1 MHTQS
6 LLELTQAL
14 QKRQLSSTELTTHY
28 LQRIDDAKSLH
39 AFITI
44 DANEALSAAAIA
56 DKALKEGT
64 SNILTGIPM
73 AHKDIFCTQTMP
85 TTCGSKMLAN
95 FQSPYSATIV
105 QRLEEQGTIL
115 LGKTNMDEFA
125 MGSANENSYF
135 GPVKNP
141 WNLGCVPGGSSGGS
155 AAAVAAG
162 LVPFAT
168 GSDTGGSV
176 RQPAAF
182 CGLTGLKP
190 TYGLI
195 SRFGM
200 VAYASSLDQAG
211 AFARSAEDLA
221 LILQAMAGFDE
232 RDSTSANKPVPNYTA
247 ALTRPIKSLRI
258 GLPSC
263 FFDPEVN
270 ADIQLAIHTA
280 VKVFEQ
286 AGATIVELDL
296 TLQSLWVPCYY
307 VVACAEASSNL
318 SRYDGIRFGY
328 RTANADNLQSLII
341 RSRSEGFGVE
351 VKRRILTGTHV
362 LSSGYF
368 DDYYVQAQKV
378 RRMIQEELQSTL
390 TKVDVILGP
399 TTPSCAFKLGEKV
412 TDPTQ
417 RYLSDIFTVPA
428 NLAGLPALSIPAGFS
443 SGLPIG
449 MQLIGSHFNE
459 ACLLNLA
466 HYYQQ
471 NTNWHQMRPQD
482 LKMNNRGDL

>member
-6 LLELTQAL
+6 LHTLIQAL
-14 QKRQLSSTELTTHY
+14 QKRQVSSVELTQYY
-28 LQRIDDAKSLH
+28 LNRINNTKTLN
-39 AFITI
+39 AFISI
-44 DANEALSAAAIA
+44 DEKEALFAATIA
-56 DKALKEGT
+56 DNQLKHG
-64 SNILTGIPM
+64 NAKMLTGIPM
-73 AHKDIFCTQTMP
+73 AHKDIFCTETMP

-95 FQSPYSATIV
+95 FYSPYSATV
-105 QRLEEQGTIL
+105 VKRLKDQGTIL

-125 MGSANENSYF
+125 MGSSNENSYF
-135 GPVKNP
+135 GAVKNP
-141 WNLGCVPGGSSGGS
+141 WNHEHVPGGSSGGS
-155 AAAVAAG
+155 AAAVAAS

-182 CGLTGLKP
+182 CGISGIKP

-211 AFARSAEDLA
+211 ALAHSAEDLA

-232 RDSTSANKPVPNYTA
+232 QDSTSINMPIPNYTA
-247 ALTRPIKSLRI
+247 ALNNPIQSMRI
-258 GLPSC
+258 GLPTC
-263 FFDPEVN
+263 FFHPDVAN
-270 ADIQLAIHTA
+270 DIQQAIHTA
-280 VKVFEQ
+280 VNIFEQ

-296 TLQSLWVPCYY
+296 SLQSLWVPCYY
-307 VVACAEASSNL
+307 VIACAEASSNL
-318 SRYDGIRFGY
+318 ERYDGIRYGH
-328 RTANADNLQSLII
+328 RTDHAENLQELIT
-341 RSRSEGFGVE
+341 RSRSEGFGEE

-378 RRMIQEELQSTL
+378 RRMIQEELLQAL
-390 TKVDVILGP
+390 TQVDIILGP
-399 TTPSCAFKLGEKV
+399 TTPSCAFKLGEKI

-417 RYLSDIFTVPA
+417 RYLADIFTVAA

-443 SGLPIG
+443 AGLPIG
-449 MQLIGSHFNE
+449 MQLIGSHFSE
-459 ACLLNLA
+459 EKLLNVA

-471 NTNWHQMRPQD
+471 CTSWHQARP
-482 LKMNNRGDL
+482 GDSV

>member
-1 MHTQS
+1 MHNQS
-6 LLELTQAL
+6 LRALINAL
-14 QKRQLSSTELTTHY
+14 QQKQFSSTELTKHY
-28 LQRIDDAKSLH
+28 LNRIENAKALN
-39 AFITI
+39 AFIAV
-44 DANEALSAAAIA
+44 DPEHALAAAAKA
-56 DKALKEGT
+56 DQLLKKGEGKA
-64 SNILTGIPM
+64 LTGIPM
-73 AHKDIFCTQTMP
+73 AHKDIFCTENMT
-85 TTCGSKMLAN
+85 TTCGSKMLSN
-95 FQSPYSATIV
+95 FKAPYSATIV
-105 QRLEEQGTIL
+105 KRLKEQGAIV

-125 MGSANENSYF
+125 MGSANENSHF

-141 WNLGCVPGGSSGGS
+141 WNHAHVPGGSSGGS

-182 CGLTGLKP
+182 CGISGLKP
-190 TYGLI
+190 TYSLV

-211 AFARSAEDLA
+211 ALAHSAEDLA

-232 RDSTSANKPVPNYTA
+232 HDSTSLNQPIPDYTA
-247 ALTRPIKSLRI
+247 ALNKPLKSVRI

-263 FFDPEVN
+263 FFHP
-270 ADIQLAIHTA
+270 DIDQNIQQAIREA
-280 VKVFEQ
+280 VTIFEK
-286 AGATIVELDL
+286 AGAKIVELDL

-307 VVACAEASSNL
+307 VIACAEASSNL

-328 RTANADNLQSLII
+328 RTPHAETLQELITQ
-341 RSRSEGFGVE
+341 SRTEGFGVE
-351 VKRRILTGTHV
+351 VQRRILTGTHL

-378 RRMIQEELQSTL
+378 RRMIQDELLSVLSQ
-390 TKVDVILGP
+390 VDVILGP
-399 TTPSCAFKLGEKV
+399 TTPSCAFKLGEKI

-417 RYLSDIFTVPA
+417 RYLADIFTVA
-428 NLAGLPALSIPAGFS
+428 VNLAGLPGLSIPAGFS
-443 SGLPIG
+443 AELPIG
-449 MQLIGSHFNE
+449 MQLIGSHFSE
-459 ACLLNLA
+459 AGLLNIA

-471 NTNWHQMRPQD
+471 HTDWHLQRPQECQ
-482 LKMNNRGDL
+482 KESQA